1 MLTSTAACSS
11 AGSMSPMSSTIGK
24 LSVWSDASC
33 SDCVPLPPP
42 HAAASDG
49 APTAIASDRKTYER
63 SNVTSLASQLEET
76 RRQPLPPRYPSP
88 SSRLG
93 LRGESAPAT
102 DDCHLAMAPSMG
114 QGSVGFEICQERY
127 SEKSTPRDWSGIIS
141 R

>member
-24 LSVWSDASC
+24 LSVWSAASC

-42 HAAASDG
+42 HAAASDM
-49 APTAIASDRKTYER
+49 APTAIAKDRKTYER
-63 SNVTSLASQLEET
+63 PNVTSLASRLEEA
-76 RRQPLPPRYPSP
+76 RRQLSPPRYPSP

-102 DDCHLAMAPSMG
+102 DDRHLAMAPSSG
-114 QGSVGFEICQERY
+114 QVTVGFVICQ
-127 SEKSTPRDWSGIIS
+127 
-141 R
+141 